1 VDLFPLSLFPPGGL
15 SASVTTTVW
24 MGVFV
29 VAFFNLRFGWI
40 FSGLVVPGYLTP
52 LFILKPVA
60 ATVVCIEGI
69 LAYFCVWF
77 VSEYLS
83 RWGYWCNFF
92 GRDRFFAL
100 VLASMAVR
108 LLLDGWLLPE
118 LGVILN
124 DRWQWEF
131 DYRNNLHSFGLII
144 VALLANQ
151 FWKPGMGRG
160 LLYVSVH
167 IGLTYLLVRYGLM
180 EFTNFNIGRV
190 EYLYEDMA
198 TSFLASPKAYIIVIT
213 TAFLASR
220 MNLLYGWDFNGILIP
235 SLLTLLWYEPLRI
248 LASFVESAV
257 ILNAGVWALRTPWL
271 KKTTVEGAR
280 KVLLFFNISFVYKLT
295 LGYVTYWFWSDAKV
309 TDIYGFGY
317 LLPTLMAVKAHDK
330 NITIRLTR
338 ATVQISLVAA
348 ALANVLGFGLTL
360 LPTRWGGGVS
370 VATTADKRGLP
381 LAPGLLE
388 LVREENIHLRQKRIP
403 DSAIVPLGAE
413 LDLFAQGVRRL
424 RAFVSTGNE
433 QDLAQA
439 RALLSR
445 VNYQVEDLH
454 GQYLV
459 LRENVPARG
468 WGLYVL
474 ARESHSGVIVE
485 VPAPLDE
492 WGVSEAGT
500 WLFMTLRGGALAIAG
515 TGRRTN
521 ADGSAD
527 VLTNPRTM
535 YHTFHR
541 IVGRRN
547 VLQIRGITPAVAGS
561 LRGPQV
567 QTVKVDNEPD
577 DTSLWI
583 TSALPP
589 SLNLALLK
597 TQVQTYRIEWRRSP
611 FTNLQ
616 REETWSDFAEL
627 WLDHHDRQALF
638 LRAMVEQQVIAPA
651 LQVER
656 IDGYLQ
662 AWLLERKGQIA
673 ERGTNLYM
681 PPTLEELLFLDE
693 EVLVPLTHLVST
705 EYQSGSWSAAGQ
717 IHLQVINAAAGVLG
731 YQLVWYRHQQTQQDY
746 LLLMERDS
754 LPRRRYW
761 GTYVFR
767 LGESTPYVVQV
778 PRPILERHSFEHGVA
793 LFERLKA
800 RSLFIAG
807 AHPRANAD
815 DRADVVQPQNKQNL
829 FNLVHQVTLREA
841 GNEPLVILQSRAFGQ
856 RPNQAMPT
864 ADVLFM
870 TSAGHVNADR
880 MTPLGQRLLEVL
892 EKDGLRVQ
900 PIEGT
905 PETAGFET
913 GGIPQ
918 ALYLGQTRNK
928 EFVVLWLSPHA
939 RLRYFWQSESH
950 LQEEQFRAVGIP
962 SFEADLYRHLA
973 ARPAQQD
980 SPILPDELRRLVGRY
995 VSSHDVLALHALRQQ
1010 WRQFRFERLL
1020 DQNSGQTFLLI
1031 SATRNQLPVVVNLS
1045 TETIES
1051 TESIVNESLD
1061 AKRIE
1066 HFIAS
1071 RTGWLEFRKLRA
1083 EVRS

>member
-1 VDLFPLSLFPPGGL
+1 MDLFPLSLFPPGGL

-24 MGVFV
+24 IGVFV

-52 LFILKPVA
+52 LIILKPVA

-100 VLASMAVR
+100 VLASMAIR
-108 LLLDGWLLPE
+108 LLLDGWVLPE
-118 LGVILN
+118 LGVVLS
-124 DRWQWEF
+124 DRLHWEF

-151 FWKPGMGRG
+151 FWKPGIGRG

-167 IGLTYLLVRYGLM
+167 VGLTCLLVRYGLM

-248 LASFVESAV
+248 LASVIESAV
-257 ILNAGVWALRTPWL
+257 ILNAGIWALRTPWL

-348 ALANVLGFGLTL
+348 ALANVFGFGLTL
-360 LPTRWGGGVS
+360 LPIRWGSGVS
-370 VATTADKRGLP
+370 VATTADNNPLP
-381 LAPGLLE
+381 SVQGLLE
-388 LVREENIHLRQKRIP
+388 LIREESIRLKQKRVP
-403 DSAIVPLGAE
+403 DSAIVPLGSE

-424 RAFVSTGNE
+424 RAFVNTQNE
-433 QDLAQA
+433 QDLVQA

-445 VNYQVEDLH
+445 VNYRVEDLH
-454 GQYLV
+454 SQYLV
-459 LRENVPARG
+459 LRENMPARG

-474 ARESHSGVIVE
+474 ARESHSGVIIE

-500 WLFMTLRGGALAIAG
+500 WLFLTLQGGALAVAG
-515 TGRRTN
+515 AGRRTN
-521 ADGSAD
+521 ANGSAD
-527 VLTNPRTM
+527 VLTNPRTI

-547 VLQIRGITPAVAGS
+547 VVQIRGITPVTAEG
-561 LRGPQV
+561 LRGSQV
-567 QTVKVDNEPD
+567 QTAQAGNETD
-577 DTSLWI
+577 GTSLWI
-583 TSALPP
+583 TAALPP

-611 FTNLQ
+611 FSNLQ
-616 REETWSDFAEL
+616 REDTWSDFAEL
-627 WLDHHDRQALF
+627 WLDDHNRRTLF
-638 LRAMVEQQVIAPA
+638 LQVMAEQSVIAPA
-651 LQVER
+651 FQMER

-673 ERGTNLYM
+673 ERGTNLYV

-705 EYQSGSWSAAGQ
+705 EYRSGTWLATGQ
-717 IHLQVINAAAGVLG
+717 AQLQVINAAAGVLG
-731 YQLVWYRHQQTQQDY
+731 YQLVWYRHEQTQHDY
-746 LLLMERDS
+746 LLLTERDNLS
-754 LPRRRYW
+754 RRRYW

-767 LGESTPYVVQV
+767 LGETTPYIVQV
-778 PRPILERHSFEHGVA
+778 PRPIFERNSLEHGIA
-793 LFERLKA
+793 LFERLTA

-815 DRADVVQPQNKQNL
+815 ERADVVQPENKQNL
-829 FNLVHQVTLREA
+829 FNLVYQVTLREA
-841 GNEPLVILQSRAFGQ
+841 GDEPLVILQSRAFGP
-856 RPNQAMPT
+856 RPNQATPT

-870 TSAGHVNADR
+870 TSEGHVSADR
-880 MTPLGQRLLEVL
+880 MTPLGQRLFQVL

-900 PIEGT
+900 PIEGRL
-905 PETAGFET
+905 ETAGFET

-918 ALYLGQTRNK
+918 ALYLSQTRNK

-939 RLRYFWQSESH
+939 RSRYSWQIES
-950 LQEEQFRAVGIP
+950 QMEEEQFRAVGIP

-973 ARPAQQD
+973 ARPAQHD
-980 SPILPDELRRLVGRY
+980 SPVLPDELRRLIGQY
-995 VSSHDVLALHALRQQ
+995 VSYRDVLALHALHQH
-1010 WRQFRFERLL
+1010 WRQFHFERLL

-1031 SATRNQLPVVVNLS
+1031 SGARNQFPVVVNLR
-1045 TETIES
+1045 TETADA
-1051 TESIVNESLD
+1051 TENMVSESLD

-1066 HFIAS
+1066 HFIAA
-1071 RTGWLEFRKLRA
+1071 RARWLEFRKIRA

>member
-1 VDLFPLSLFPPGGL
+1 
-15 SASVTTTVW
+15 VTTTVW
-24 MGVFV
+24 IGVFV

-52 LFILKPVA
+52 LLILKPVA
-60 ATVVCIEGI
+60 AAVVCIEGI

-100 VLASMAVR
+100 VLASMAIR

-118 LGVILN
+118 LGMILS
-124 DRWQWEF
+124 DRWHWEF
-131 DYRNNLHSFGLII
+131 DYRSNLHSFGLII

-151 FWKPGMGRG
+151 FWKPGIGRG
-160 LLYVSVH
+160 VLYVSVH

-180 EFTNFNIGRV
+180 ELTNFNIGRV

-257 ILNAGVWALRTPWL
+257 ILNAGVWALQTPWL
-271 KKTTVEGAR
+271 KKTTIEGAR

-348 ALANVLGFGLTL
+348 ALANILGFGLTL
-360 LPTRWGGGVS
+360 FPTRWGSGAS
-370 VATTADKRGLP
+370 VATTADKSELP
-381 LAPGLLE
+381 LAPGLLD
-388 LVREENIHLRQKRIP
+388 LVQEESIRLRQKRIP
-403 DSAIVPLGAE
+403 DSAVVPLGSE
-413 LDLFAQGVRRL
+413 LDLFAQGVRKL
-424 RAFVSTGNE
+424 KAFISTRSE

-439 RALLSR
+439 RTLLSQ
-445 VNYQVEDLH
+445 VNYRVEDLH
-454 GQYLV
+454 SQYLV
-459 LRENVPARG
+459 LRENTPSRG

-474 ARESHSGVIVE
+474 ARENHSGVIIE

-492 WGVSEAGT
+492 WGVAEAGT

-515 TGRRTN
+515 AGRRTN

-527 VLTNPRTM
+527 VLTNPRTI

-547 VLQIRGITPAVAGS
+547 VLQIRGIMPAVAGS
-561 LRGPQV
+561 LRDPQV
-567 QTVKVDNEPD
+567 QTTKSGNEPAG
-577 DTSLWI
+577 TSLWI
-583 TSALPP
+583 PAELPP

-597 TQVQTYRIEWRRSP
+597 TQMHTYRIEWRRSP

-616 REETWSDFAEL
+616 REDTWTAFAEL
-627 WLDHHDRQALF
+627 WLDYHDRRTLF
-638 LRAMVEQQVIAPA
+638 LQTKAAQKIILPE
-651 LQVER
+651 LQGER

-662 AWLLERKGQIA
+662 SWLLERKGQIA
-673 ERGTNLYM
+673 ERGTNLYV
-681 PPTLEELLFLDE
+681 PPTLEELLFLDD
-693 EVLVPLTHLVST
+693 EVLVPLTHLVSA
-705 EYQSGSWSAAGQ
+705 EYQASGWSVTAQ
-717 IHLQVINAAAGVLG
+717 VHLQVINAAAGVLG

-746 LLLMERDS
+746 LLLTERDD
-754 LPRRRYW
+754 LLQRRYW

-767 LGESTPYVVQV
+767 LGETAPYVVQV
-778 PRPILERHSFEHGVA
+778 PRPLFERNSFEHGVA

-807 AHPRANAD
+807 AHPRANVD
-815 DRADVVQPQNKQNL
+815 GRADVVQPQNKQNF

-841 GNEPLVILQSRAFGQ
+841 GNESLVILQSRAFGP
-856 RPNQAMPT
+856 RADQALPT

-870 TSAGHVNADR
+870 TSEGYVGADR
-880 MTPLGQRLLEVL
+880 MTPLGQQLLQIL

-900 PIEGT
+900 PIEGA

-918 ALYLGQTRNK
+918 ALYLSQTRNK

-939 RLRYFWQSESH
+939 RSRYLWQSESRV
-950 LQEEQFRAVGIP
+950 LEEQFRALGIP
-962 SFEADLYRHLA
+962 SFEADLYSHLA
-973 ARPAQQD
+973 ATPAQHD
-980 SPILPDELRRLVGRY
+980 SPVLPDELRRLVGRY
-995 VSSHDVLALHALRQQ
+995 VANRDVLALHALRQQ

-1020 DQNSGQTFLLI
+1020 DPNSGQTFLLI
-1031 SATRNQLPVVVNLS
+1031 SGARNRFPVVVNLGADGAEATTS
-1045 TETIES
+1045 VVS
-1051 TESIVNESLD
+1051 ESLD
-1061 AKRIE
+1061 AQRIE

-1071 RTGWLEFRKLRA
+1071 RAGWLEFRKMRV